1 MPLAEIVDHLLRISA
16 DGTSAPVEIEFAMT
30 LDPARRTPAQFGFL
44 QLRPL
49 ALSRE
54 VGALQFGNVEA
65 ADLVCQSGSVLGNGR
80 LEVCDLVVVDFHRF
94 DRGRSQDVARE
105 VARFNAELTRRGVPY
120 VLIGVGRWGSSEPFL
135 GIPVSWEEIA
145 GARAIVEAGFRDF
158 RVTPS
163 QGSHFYQNLTAFQV
177 GYFTVNP
184 DAGEGSVDWQWLIE
198 QPAAEAE

>member
-1 MPLAEIVDHLLRISA
+1 M
-16 DGTSAPVEIEFAMT
+16 
-30 LDPARRTPAQFGFL
+30 
-44 QLRPL
+44 
-49 ALSRE
+49 
-54 VGALQFGNVEA
+54 
-65 ADLVCQSGSVLGNGR
+65 
-80 LEVCDLVVVDFHRF
+80 
-94 DRGRSQDVARE
+94 ARE

-163 QGSHFYQNLTAFQV
+163 QGTHFFQNLTASNV

-184 DAGEGSVDWQWLIE
+184 EVGEGFVDWDWLAA
-198 QPAAEAE
+198 QPAVRETTFVRHLRLDTPVVVKMNGRTQRGVIMKPGR